1 MKNRL
6 ALFALILPI
15 SLILSL
21 PAGASPEDVCHKILA
36 DGFYKEYAKSNVQ
49 RRDRSMYADL
59 CSLDFQ
65 QASNTIKRVQQTGG
79 DKAPGLT
86 YGLYNLDEVE
96 VDADGNPR
104 AGLPV
109 PDVSEEKFGQWKSG
123 YCSKSSPANSSQA
136 AEFLMQKT
144 VGGSKSSPTPA
155 IDSWT
160 ACKKRQ
166 QGLTCWAAP
175 VPAPAGEQ
183 SEEFLLNVNWTKTGW
198 SQSQTPPEVEYSF
211 LTRGGVSKFE
221 GAPAKRVLPADY
233 KLSAGT
239 LQIPVMRPADTGV
252 FATLKVNH
260 GGTEHSCK
268 VFVPGERDFTLSA
281 PFLNRLKFRYP
292 G

>member
-1 MKNRL
+1 MKNRP
-6 ALFALILPI
+6 APIALILSI

-21 PAGASPEDVCHKILA
+21 PVSASAGDSCRNILT
-36 DGFYKEYAKSNVQ
+36 DGFYKEYAKSNAQ
-49 RRDRSMYADL
+49 LRDRSMYADL

-65 QASNTIKRVQQTGG
+65 QAKNTIKRVQQTGA

-86 YGLYNLDEVE
+86 YGLYNLDEVD
-96 VDADGNPR
+96 VDTGGNSG

-123 YCSKSSPANSSQA
+123 YCSKSSPADSSQA

-144 VGGSKSSPTPA
+144 VGGSTSSPAPA
-155 IDSWT
+155 VDSWA
-160 ACKKRQ
+160 ACKKKQ

-175 VPAPAGEQ
+175 VPAPGGEQ
-183 SEEFLLNVNWTKTGW
+183 NEEFLLNVNWTKTES

-211 LTRGGVSKFE
+211 LTRGAVSKFE

-239 LQIPVMRPADTGV
+239 LQIPVTRPVDTGV
-252 FATLKVNH
+252 FASLKVNH

>member
-1 MKNRL
+1 MKNR
-6 ALFALILPI
+6 FSPTTLILPI
-15 SLILSL
+15 SLILFL
-21 PAGASPEDVCHKILA
+21 PVGASAGDSCRNILA

-65 QASNTIKRVQQTGG
+65 QASNAIKRVQQTGA
-79 DKAPGLT
+79 DQAPGLT
-86 YGLYNLDEVE
+86 YGLYNLDEVD
-96 VDADGNPR
+96 VDAGGNPKV
-104 AGLPV
+104 GSPV

-123 YCSKSSPANSSQA
+123 YCSKSSPADSSQA

-144 VGGSKSSPTPA
+144 VGGSTSSPAPA
-155 IDSWT
+155 VDSWA
-160 ACKKRQ
+160 ACKKKQ

-175 VPAPAGEQ
+175 APASSGGQ
-183 SEEFLLNVNWTKTGW
+183 NEEFLLNVNWTKTGS
-198 SQSQTPPEVEYSF
+198 SQSRTPPEIKYSF
-211 LTRGGVSKFE
+211 LTRGAVSKFE
-221 GAPAKRVLPADY
+221 GAPAKRILPADY

-239 LQIPVMRPADTGV
+239 LQIPVVRPADTGV
-252 FATLKVNH
+252 FASLKVNH

-268 VFVPGERDFTLSA
+268 VFVPGERDFTLSE